1 MGASNALRV
10 YAAWGRVFR
19 RDDRPLRVLVYMAL
33 VAKDADSKPWY
44 SQGHEALSEMALGTP
59 VPDEPK
65 AERDKVLRVVRRAI
79 TQLHQAGA
87 IRTVKRATY
96 GKRGTSNVHYR
107 LYLDGP
113 GPDRPQVTQRP
124 TAKPVDNSRAQ
135 VTQRPMVSES
145 IGHSVVAHRSLNDRP
160 QVTQRP
166 TKENEE
172 DEELKDPEAN
182 LRNGEMWKASPVHLN
197 GSAKPAEPA
206 TPRNTHG
213 T

>member
-10 YAAWGRVFR
+10 YAAWGGVL
-19 RDDRPLRVLVYMAL
+19 DDRPLRLLIYMAL
-33 VAKDADSKPWY
+33 VARDKDATPWF

-59 VPDEPK
+59 VPDEPQK
-65 AERDKVLRVVRRAI
+65 ERDKALRVVRRAI
-79 TQLHQAGA
+79 THLHQAGA
-87 IRTVKRATY
+87 ISTVKRATY

-113 GPDRPQVTQRP
+113 NPDRPQVTGRP
-124 TAKPVDNSRAQ
+124 KAKPVDNSRPQ
-135 VTQRPMVSES
+135 VTHRPMVSES

-160 QVTQRP
+160 QVTERP

-182 LRNGEMWKASPVHLN
+182 LRNGEMWKAPSLVHLN
-197 GSAKPAEPA
+197 GSAEPAEPA
-206 TPRNTHG
+206 TPRAQP
-213 T
+213 